1 MAPLSFTISQSLL
14 KLMSTESVIDAIS
27 SSVAPFSSYPQSCSV
42 SRSFLMSWL
51 FASDSQ
57 SIGTS
62 ASVSVL
68 SMNVQGWFPLGL
80 TDLITLLSKG
90 LSRAPQFQSISSL
103 ALGLLLWSPVR
114 RGQEDGQLLLSATM
128 RMKGEVKWKK
138 MKVTQVCLT
147 LFDPMDCS
155 PPGFCVHGILQARIL
170 EWVTFSRVSSQ
181 GLNPGLP
188 HCRHILY
195 QLSCWC

>member
-1 MAPLSFTISQSLL
+1 MPSNHHILCHVIYSCLQSFPASGSFPVSQ
-14 KLMSTESVIDAIS
+14 
-27 SSVAPFSSYPQSCSV
+27 F
-42 SRSFLMSWL
+42 
-51 FASDSQ
+51 FASGGQ
-57 SIGTS
+57 SIRASAS
-62 ASVSVL
+62 ASVLSV
-68 SMNVQGWFPLGL
+68 NIQGWFPLGL
-80 TDLITLLSKG
+80 TDLISLLSKG

-103 ALGLLLWSPVR
+103 ALGLLRSPVR

-138 MKVTQVCLT
+138 VKVKVTEVCPI

-170 EWVTFSRVSSQ
+170 EWVIFSRVSSQ

-188 HCRHILY
+188 HCRQILY
-195 QLSCWC
+195 QLS